1 MKSHLHNG
9 SRRRWFPVRTAL
21 AAGLCFCVLSPVAA
35 DMKFTGLDARLESN
49 VRILTPLASTDCN
62 SAPWRVERLF
72 RNADAEIIKALQALG
87 HYSPTIEKTFR
98 WTDDCWDAEF
108 TIDPGPPVRYRQV
121 AIEIDGPAA
130 TDPAFLAQL
139 VADRPE
145 EGAILDH
152 GAYTR
157 FKNSLVRAAE
167 HAGYFDADFDRSK
180 VTVDPATQAADLE
193 IRFVGGAK
201 YRFGEIAF
209 TEGIVRRQLL
219 EGYTDIVPGQP
230 YSAKEISDLYE
241 ALGGSAYFETISI
254 KTEPL
259 DTENK
264 TVPVHVRLTPA
275 NRRIYSAGG
284 GYTTDTGPHAKL
296 GFINQRINQRG
307 HQLEAKLFASAVRSE
322 LNVAYRWPRKDPRNE
337 WFNIATGVQSE
348 DTDTSNHD
356 TYKLGVMRSRKSG
369 ERWLETRYADFA
381 YENFEVADQKSS
393 SRLLILG
400 TSYET
405 AKSEILSR
413 VQSGHRLSV
422 DLRGASDSLGSD
434 TTFLQLRA
442 GGKWIHSFND
452 RTRVLARAN
461 LGATA
466 KRDLEELPASV
477 RFFAGG
483 DRSVR
488 GYDFKTLGPVNEDGE
503 VIGGSHLVT
512 ASLEFDRAF
521 GNKWAVAVFA
531 DTGSAFNGSAIDF
544 STGVGMGLRW
554 YSPVGPIRVDVAH
567 PLDNPDDSV
576 RLHISLGPDL

>member
-1 MKSHLHNG
+1 MT
-9 SRRRWFPVRTAL
+9 V
-21 AAGLCFCVLSPVAA
+21 
-35 DMKFTGLDARLESN
+35 TGLEARLETN
-49 VRILTPLASTDCN
+49 VRTLTALASTDCG
-62 SAPWRVERLF
+62 SAPWRIERLY
-72 RNADAEIIKALQALG
+72 RNADGEIRKALQALG
-87 HYSPTIEKTFR
+87 YYSPTIDKTFR
-98 WTDDCWDAEF
+98 WTDDCWLAEF

-121 AIEIDGPAA
+121 AISIDGPAA
-130 TDPAFLAQL
+130 TDPEFLAL
-139 VADRPE
+139 IAAERPG
-145 EGAILDH
+145 EGQILDH

-157 FKNSLVRAAE
+157 FKNSLIRAAE
-167 HAGYFDADFDRSK
+167 HAGYFDADFDRSA
-180 VTVDPATQAADLE
+180 VVVDPETQAADVE
-193 IRFVGGAK
+193 IRFVGGVK
-201 YRFGEIAF
+201 YRFAEVTF
-209 TEGIVRRQLL
+209 TEGIVHRQLL
-219 EGYTDIVPGQP
+219 EGYTDILPGEP
-230 YSAKEISDLYE
+230 YSAKAINDLYE
-241 ALGGSAYFETISI
+241 ALGGSTYFETISI

-264 TVPVHVRLTPA
+264 TVPVDVRLTPA
-275 NRRIYSAGG
+275 NRRIYSIGG
-284 GYTTDTGPHAKL
+284 GYTTDTGPHARL
-296 GFINQRINQRG
+296 GFTNQRINQRG
-307 HQLEAKLFASAVRSE
+307 HQLEARLFASTVRSE

-348 DTDTSNHD
+348 DTETSSHD

-369 ERWLETRYADFA
+369 ARWLETRYADFA
-381 YENFEVADQKSS
+381 YEDFEVADERSS

-405 AKSEILSR
+405 AQSEVLSR
-413 VQSGHRLSV
+413 VRNGHRLTV
-422 DLRGASDSLGSD
+422 DFRGASNSLGSN
-434 TTFLQLRA
+434 TSFLQLRA

-461 LGATA
+461 IGATA
-466 KRDLEELPASV
+466 KKDLEELPASV

-521 GNKWAVAVFA
+521 GKNWAFAVFA
-531 DTGSAFNGSAIDF
+531 DTGSAFNDSNPDF
-544 STGVGMGLRW
+544 SSGIGLGLRW

-567 PLDNPDDSV
+567 PLDNPDESI